1 MRHSFLDRYSK
12 LESPIHRISVS
23 IKLMSLILLLVAIVT
38 TSVSLYA
45 AYAVVGIMLL
55 VVALVSR
62 IPPMFL
68 VRRMLLLELFVM
80 GVAILSL
87 LQPNGI
93 AVFITLVVK
102 STLCLLAVV
111 LFSNTTPFSELLE
124 LLRSWRVPLLL
135 ITLLALMYRYLF
147 VFVDELERMQRART
161 SRTFSRNRAV
171 VWRSLATVV
180 SQLFVRST
188 ERAERIYA
196 AMCARGWQ

>member
-1 MRHSFLDRYSK
+1 MRHSFLDRYSR
-12 LESPIHRISVS
+12 LNSPIHRIDVS
-23 IKLMSLILLLVAIVT
+23 AKLMSLILLLVATIT
-38 TSVSLYA
+38 TPISFYA
-45 AYAVVGIMLL
+45 AFALVSIVLL
-55 VVALVSR
+55 VVAFVSR
-62 IPPMFL
+62 IPLIFL

-93 AVFITLVVK
+93 VVFTTLVVR
-102 STLCLLAVV
+102 STLCLLAIV
-111 LFSNTTPFSELLE
+111 LFSNTTPFSELLD

-147 VFVDELERMQRART
+147 VLVDELERMQRART
-161 SRTFSRNRAV
+161 SRTFTGKRVV
-171 VWRSLATVV
+171 VWHSLATVV

-188 ERAERIYA
+188 ERAETIYA

>member
-1 MRHSFLDRYSK
+1 MRHSSLDRYSR
-12 LESPIHRISVS
+12 LDSPIHRIDVS
-23 IKLMSLILLLVAIVT
+23 AKLMSLILLLVATIT
-38 TSVSLYA
+38 TPISFYA
-45 AYAVVGIMLL
+45 AFALVGIVLL
-55 VVALVSR
+55 VVVFVSR
-62 IPPMFL
+62 IPLIFL

-93 AVFITLVVK
+93 VVFTTLVVR
-102 STLCLLAVV
+102 STLCLLAIV
-111 LFSNTTPFSELLE
+111 LFSNTTPFSELLD

-147 VFVDELERMQRART
+147 VLVDELERMQRART
-161 SRTFSRNRAV
+161 SRTFTGKRAV
-171 VWRSLATVV
+171 VWRSHATVV